1 MDIRNLFGGVNTTT
15 NRNNQTDKSNT
26 ATQQTRSSVA
36 EETTKNTSATQE
48 RVTLTATATR
58 FTQVQMNMNT
68 QPEVNRDRIAE
79 LRKAIADGS
88 YKVDASRL
96 AGRMINFESALS
108 AK

>member
-15 NRNNQTDKSNT
+15 NRNNQTEKTTTAGQQARHNT
-26 ATQQTRSSVA
+26 TD
-36 EETTKNTSATQE
+36 ETTKTSATQE

-58 FTQVQMNMNT
+58 FTQAQMTMNT

-79 LRKAIADGS
+79 LRKAIAEGS

-96 AGRMINFESALS
+96 AGRMISFESALS